1 MPSNPNSREPQQTRV
16 SFYGEDIIA
25 LVDLDPNQIYVPVPA
40 LCDRLGLNA
49 AAQERRIRQ
58 HAILDEGR
66 RMLPVEV
73 DGLVTRMAC
82 LRMDLVP
89 LWLSG
94 LSAADADPVVRER
107 LVQMQRE
114 AASLLWQSFKPQGFS
129 VEDALLPP
137 RHEQSA
143 AEQAYVAAAAMATLA
158 RHQLLVERTL
168 DTAELVPEG
177 HGHPSQPP
185 LADDPQAANLAR
197 AVRRIAQ
204 TLGERT
210 RRNEYGGAYQGLHR
224 QFGLSSY
231 RRVHPS
237 RLYEAMAWLERWH
250 GDLLGEP
257 EPPPDI

>member
-1 MPSNPNSREPQQTRV
+1 MRPNSRVRQHTV
-16 SFYGEDIIA
+16 SFYGEDVVA
-25 LVDLDPNQIYVPVPA
+25 LVELDPNQVYVPLGQ
-40 LCDRLGLNA
+40 LCDRLGLEL
-49 AAQERRIRQ
+49 AAQDRRLKQ
-58 HAILDEGR
+58 HALLNEGR
-66 RMLPVEV
+66 RVLPVEV
-73 DGLVTRMAC
+73 DGHVERMPC

-89 LWLSG
+89 LWLTG
-94 LSAADADPVVRER
+94 LSSADTHAEARER
-107 LVQMQRE
+107 LALFQRE

-129 VEDALLPP
+129 AEDALLPQ
-137 RHEQSA
+137 RHEQSS
-143 AEQAYVAAAAMATLA
+143 AEQAYVAAVAMATLA
-158 RHQLLVERTL
+158 RHQMLIERTL
-168 DTAELVPEG
+168 EAAELSPEG
-177 HGHPSQPP
+177 HASPAAPA

-197 AVRRIAQ
+197 AVRRVAQ

-210 RRNEYGGAYQGLHR
+210 RRNEYGGAYLGLHR